1 MTSSTICVNHT
12 LNVLE
17 CHISASGQLRSLMM
31 QGDQRCEPVPP
42 ENFLKLKKKNL
53 KKKGF
58 KTSKMSFLNNCH
70 LESFEKIAI
79 FGNFQEK
86 NGNFLAIS

>member
-1 MTSSTICVNHT
+1 MTSSTICVNHK

-70 LESFEKIAI
+70 LEIFEKW
-79 FGNFQEK
+79 Q
-86 NGNFLAIS
+86 FLAIFEKKWQFSGNF